1 MIWWLGLRALT
12 AECPGL
18 IPGQGTKISQ
28 AMQYSSSSPER
39 IKTKMQRDKVELIC
53 ISGFVAHY
61 HYQPTGLILVT
72 AHGCLFGQQILFYL
86 LPLSIGEQFNVL
98 NMKFL
103 SL

>member
-1 MIWWLGLRALT
+1 MIWWLGLSALT

-28 AMQYSSSSPER
+28 AMQYSSISPER
-39 IKTKMQRDKVELIC
+39 IKTKMQRYKVELIC
-53 ISGFVAHY
+53 ISGYVAHY
-61 HYQPTGLILVT
+61 HYQPTGLVLVT
-72 AHGCLFGQQILFYL
+72 AHGCLFGQQSLFYL
-86 LPLSIGEQFNVL
+86 LPLPIGEQFNVL